1 MGWTYVGDI
10 TTGLGQLP
18 GAASTPIGYVF
29 DARGTEH
36 ITYMAL
42 DFSLWELTRSAE
54 LWTATNLLA
63 AVRLPALDNPRN
75 PFPRYRDAGP
85 NAYVFPSQGPRHVA
99 YVTNDGYVH
108 ELWHDG
114 TAWNHNPLSSSVGGT
129 AAAVA
134 RPAAY
139 PFASQNTQHIHYAGA
154 SDGHINELWWD
165 SDGWHHR
172 DLTHDVG
179 GTPAAVGDTFQ
190 TGGALAGYAVDLYHT
205 HYVDYVGI
213 DCHIHELRWSNG
225 SWGHADL
232 SELSGANAD
241 VALPVPPGGISA
253 FFFAP
258 TGTRHVYY
266 YGADQHIHELKAS
279 GGGWWHEDLT
289 VATGTVAETAIEV
302 GGLAGYPANRQ
313 GTRHVVFTGRGASII
328 ELWWSKGSWA
338 HSDLGSASGAPEI
351 RLVPLS
357 GYARTDDDTQHV
369 FFHGLSS
376 AHINELAWRRTRRL
390 PDLPTPPVGNV

>member
-10 TTGLGQLP
+10 TTGLGQVP

-54 LWTATNLLA
+54 LWKATNLLA
-63 AVRLPALDNPRN
+63 AVGLPALDDPGNPSL
-75 PFPRYRDAGP
+75 RYRDAGP

-114 TAWNHNPLSSSVGGT
+114 TTWNHNPLSSSVGGPL
-129 AAAVA
+129 AVVA

-139 PFASQNTQHIHYAGA
+139 PFNSQNTQHIHYAGA
-154 SDGHINELWWD
+154 SDRHINELWWD
-165 SDGWHHR
+165 NDGWHHR

-179 GTPAAVGDTFQ
+179 GPPAAGDS
-190 TGGALAGYAVDLYHT
+190 GALAGYAVDLYHN
-205 HYVDYVGI
+205 HYVDYVGW
-213 DCHIHELRWSNG
+213 DQHIHELRWSNG

-232 SELSGANAD
+232 SELSGASAD
-241 VALPVPPGGISA
+241 VHLPVPPGGISA
-253 FFFAP
+253 FFFEP

-266 YGADQHIHELKAS
+266 YGADHHIHELMAS
-279 GGGWWHEDLT
+279 GGGWSHNDLT
-289 VATGTVAETAIEV
+289 VATGTWAETAEL
-302 GGLAGYPANRQ
+302 GGLAGYPASQQ
-313 GTRHVVFTGRGASII
+313 GTRHVVFTGGAASLI
-328 ELWWSKGSWA
+328 ELWWFQSSWA
-338 HSDLGSASGAPEI
+338 HTDLRSASGAPEI
-351 RLVPLS
+351 RLVPLG
-357 GYARTDDDTQHV
+357 GYARTDDSTQHV
-369 FFHGLSS
+369 FFHGSPSPHL
-376 AHINELAWRRTRRL
+376 NELVWRRSRWQHDIVI
-390 PDLPTPPVGNV
+390 PHPVNA